1 MPNIF
6 EPRENRRS
14 ERHTLHMGVNEN
26 SPYFLQFPPMWIKF
40 FTGDAHNHLV
50 SRYEFCENWYNKIQT
65 VRKVINGILSVLSTF
80 IVQFRPNSL

>member
-6 EPRENRRS
+6 ELRENRRS
-14 ERHTLHMGVNEN
+14 EHHTLRMGVNEN
-26 SPYFLQFPPMWIKF
+26 SPYLLQFLPMWIKF
-40 FTGDAHNHLV
+40 FTRDAHNHLV

-65 VRKVINGILSVLSTF
+65 VHKVVNGFFFVLTTF